1 MLSSMPDVATG
12 GRQDAGDSSGSS
24 RDPRDWP
31 TGRLLSAAARRVEHA
46 WDGYLARWHL
56 NHASVSAL
64 AIVAARPCSQR
75 ELAAALGV
83 TEQTTSRIVTGLAR
97 QNYLRR
103 EPDARDGRRRLLAAT
118 ETGRA
123 ALRELDRADAIASL
137 VDHGLSPEDEARL
150 RELLLRFL

>member
-1 MLSSMPDVATG
+1 MAMATSAPQNGDDASG
-12 GRQDAGDSSGSS
+12 GH

-31 TGRLLSAAARRVEHA
+31 TGRLLSAAARRVERA

-64 AIVAARPCSQR
+64 AIVAARSCSQR

-83 TEQTTSRIVTGLAR
+83 TEQTTSRIVAGLAR
-97 QNYLRR
+97 QGYLQR

-118 ETGRA
+118 ASGRT
-123 ALRELDRADAIASL
+123 ALRELDRAEAVAGL

-150 RELLLRFL
+150 RELLMRFL